1 MKRLDEEQQDV
12 QQQLQ
17 GVEQAFRALL
27 ESARDVG
34 ELRRCGAEAP
44 DTAAAAR
51 DLEQGFARLAVAQH
65 ALQEY
70 VRAAQGVRA
79 EIARFAAEHG
89 DVAEDADGPQQQ
101 ELEALLARGAEQL
114 ARFADAADTAKD
126 PAYDHTQHP
135 LYAQFAASLSVCSF
149 FFFLFL
155 SPLISVSPAISLVF
169 AHLLCAD
176 AGKRKRGRGRG
187 RHCRDAQ
194 QGERH
199 LSHHPQAHRQ
209 ACEEVCCHPLLSSSS
224 CTLMFSHRACVVV
237 AFGEK
242 HSPVCGHCYS
252 SAAVR
257 EWVAARQSGV
267 VRCPVAGC
275 EAVLRLSGLQPATD
289 VEHEL
294 LRLQLRPTPE
304 ELAQQQD
311 GPGSQHAPAPGDG
324 DVVDL

>member
-1 MKRLDEEQQDV
+1 MDCVVKRLDEEQQDV

-114 ARFADAADTAKD
+114 ARFADAADAAKD

-149 FFFLFL
+149 FFFSFSL
-155 SPLISVSPAISLVF
+155 SS
-169 AHLLCAD
+169 HL
-176 AGKRKRGRGRG
+176 GF
-187 RHCRDAQ
+187 
-194 QGERH
+194 
-199 LSHHPQAHRQ
+199 SHHLTGFCAF
-209 ACEEVCCHPLLSSSS
+209 AVCQCREKKKRPWARTALS
-224 CTLMFSHRACVVV
+224 
-237 AFGEK
+237 
-242 HSPVCGHCYS
+242 
-252 SAAVR
+252 
-257 EWVAARQSGV
+257 
-267 VRCPVAGC
+267 
-275 EAVLRLSGLQPATD
+275 
-289 VEHEL
+289 
-294 LRLQLRPTPE
+294 
-304 ELAQQQD
+304 
-311 GPGSQHAPAPGDG
+311 
-324 DVVDL
+324 